1 VPVSPSNLDTFEKS
15 ALDWF
20 VSSVAGGASGL
31 SAAIGTLVHRA
42 IEVAPDGTRDEMWAA
57 VEEKWNEV
65 NFDAPWLRMQWLATT
80 RSMIDALAD
89 YVRDV
94 ALDGRRVLDSE
105 KFTTVTLTTNAKGGL
120 DIVVGGTID
129 RVEQHSDGSVSI
141 IDVKTAKTP
150 QSVKATEAHL
160 QLKAYQLAF
169 SHKALGDAVAEAT
182 KLHSA
187 GLLYPRVANKNSL
200 YTVRTQSAMDAAA
213 LDDFTTT
220 VIAMGV
226 AMHSERFTGPETAP
240 EYSGVRDLETTW
252 VRIPEVSSDE

>member
-1 VPVSPSNLDTFEKS
+1 
-15 ALDWF
+15 
-20 VSSVAGGASGL
+20 VSS
-31 SAAIGTLVHRA
+31 
-42 IEVAPDGTRDEMWAA
+42 
-57 VEEKWNEV
+57 
-65 NFDAPWLRMQWLATT
+65 
-80 RSMIDALAD
+80 
-89 YVRDV
+89 
-94 ALDGRRVLDSE
+94 
-105 KFTTVTLTTNAKGGL
+105 
-120 DIVVGGTID
+120 
-129 RVEQHSDGSVSI
+129 